1 MLCEPGT
8 VLESGFRQVTSRER
22 DEADTN
28 GGHGHLLAQLQ
39 ETNARLAGLVTQLT
53 RQARNAVNAPQPSST
68 TLSARNIK
76 KHLLLRA
83 GRRRN
88 ALGRFLEGPSWD
100 MLLDLAAVGLEGKEV
115 SVSSICISSGA
126 AQSSALRKLAAMEAA
141 GLVRRYLDEQDRRR
155 VCLAL
160 TETGLS
166 LVQSALLQEMRSFAE
181 WTG

>member
-1 MLCEPGT
+1 MLCVPST
-8 VLESGFRQVTSRER
+8 VLESGFRQMPSHEC
-22 DEADTN
+22 DEANTN
-28 GGHGHLLAQLQ
+28 SSHGQLLAQLQ
-39 ETNARLAGLVTQLT
+39 ETNARLAGLVSRLT
-53 RQARNAVNAPQPSST
+53 SEARSAVNAPEPSSA
-68 TLSARNIK
+68 TLWARNIK

-83 GRRRN
+83 GRRRS
-88 ALGRFLEGPSWD
+88 ALGRFLEGPSGD
-100 MLLDLAAVGLEGKEV
+100 MLMDLAAMGLEGKEV

-166 LVQSALLQEMRSFAE
+166 LVQSALLQEIRPFAE